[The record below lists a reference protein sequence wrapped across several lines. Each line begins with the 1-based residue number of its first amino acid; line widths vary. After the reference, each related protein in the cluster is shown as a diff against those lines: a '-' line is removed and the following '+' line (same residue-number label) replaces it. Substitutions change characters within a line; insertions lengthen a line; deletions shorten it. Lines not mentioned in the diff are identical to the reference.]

1 MTCTNRIDRA
11 FWRRALVRVCA
22 AAYAANSST
31 MSTPNPSPNGPRFEP
46 LWPWKTCVLCSD
58 AQESPTD
65 SFRKLFGWVLLVATI
80 SSVVRPNLSMP
91 LADPLIDDG
100 SSFLRA
106 ASGIWSSCPCS
117 SAGNTS
123 SLLPTIQKRLAPR
136 SNDGSQIRF
145 QTHRCSCQRIHTSTW
160 PTASKNCSVGKRSGI
175 SFDLSTVRLRLYRP
189 ALAIFLGRCRCGLSE

>member
-1 MTCTNRIDRA
+1 MNCMTCTNRIDRA

-22 AAYAANSST
+22 AAYGFNSST
-31 MSTPNPSPNGPRFEP
+31 TSTPNPSPNGPRFEP
-46 LWPWKTCVLCSD
+46 LWRWKTCVLCSD
-58 AQESPTD
+58 AHESPT
-65 SFRKLFGWVLLVATI
+65 G
-80 SSVVRPNLSMP
+80 PNLSMLLP
-91 LADPLIDDG
+91 DPLIDDG

-106 ASGIWSSCPCS
+106 ASGTWSSSPCS

-136 SNDGSQIRF
+136 SSDGSQIHF
-145 QTHRCSCQRIHTSTW
+145 QTHRCSCQRIHTSPW

>member
-58 AQESPTD
+58 AQASPTD
-65 SFRKLFGWVLLVATI
+65 SFRKSFGWVLLVAII

-91 LADPLIDDG
+91 LPDPLIDDG

-189 ALAIFLGRCRCGLSE
+189 ALAIFLGRCHCGLSE